1 MIGYAFAVF
10 GWNLIWIVEDL
21 FKRRN
26 YFNRYNIKE
35 NGWLSFLIWMYLLS
49 GVGALIFYCA

>member
-1 MIGYAFAVF
+1 MIGYSIAVF

-35 NGWLSFLIWMYLLS
+35 NGWLSVFVWLYLFS

>member
-1 MIGYAFAVF
+1 MIGYVIAVF

-35 NGWLSFLIWMYLLS
+35 NGWVSVLIWLYLLS
-49 GVGALIFYCA
+49 GVGALIFYCS